1 MSGFDEKLVNS
12 ELEHAMQEPT
22 ERFAETTDALTDVY
36 NFMDWANMDM
46 LEEPRFD
53 EDKIQLWHD
62 KLMAE
67 QAKKLRIALT
77 SVINDAQRKNSLDYV
92 ATPTQLAAIANSALK
107 LVWDTL
113 CLLYALGYD
122 VPQLWV
128 KLAEEQWKSVNENSP
143 SNHGA
148 KLPGA

>member
-12 ELEHAMQEPT
+12 ELEHAMQEPSDP
-22 ERFAETTDALTDVY
+22 AYNDPLADVLEY
-36 NFMDWANMDM
+36 MNQANMDM

-92 ATPTQLAAIANSALK
+92 ATPLQLAAIADSALK
-107 LVWDTL
+107 LVWETIS
-113 CLLYALGYD
+113 LLYALGYN
-122 VPQLWV
+122 VPELWAKLTETKWESV
-128 KLAEEQWKSVNENSP
+128 KDNTT